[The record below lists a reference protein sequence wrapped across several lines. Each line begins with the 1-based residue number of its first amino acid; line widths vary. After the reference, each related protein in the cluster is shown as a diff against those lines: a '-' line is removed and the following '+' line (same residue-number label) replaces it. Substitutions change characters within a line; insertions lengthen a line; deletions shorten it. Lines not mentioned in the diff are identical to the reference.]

1 MPPSSSSTT
10 ASVSASSSTRSSDG
24 GCLLVLSP
32 HCDDA
37 VLGVGEL
44 LASRPGSVVVTI
56 FAGRPPA
63 GAPLTPWD
71 AAAGFHEGD
80 DVMGVRRAEDQAALA
95 VLGARARWLP
105 FHDAQYG
112 GPLGAD
118 AIVGGVAAVVSA
130 ARASAVAIPLGL
142 FHDDHR
148 TTHEAALRVARRRPE
163 LSWLLY
169 ADALYRRIPDVLERR
184 LAALAEAGAIVE
196 PLPPVTG
203 HASLKR
209 RAIGCY
215 RSQLQALGT
224 PGRPGIADALAPE
237 QYWRLR
243 P

>member
-1 MPPSSSSTT
+1 M
-10 ASVSASSSTRSSDG
+10 
-24 GCLLVLSP
+24 
-32 HCDDA
+32 
-37 VLGVGEL
+37 
-44 LASRPGSVVVTI
+44 VVTI

-63 GAPLTPWD
+63 GAPLTAWD
-71 AAAGFHEGD
+71 AAAGFREGD
-80 DVMGVRRAEDQAALA
+80 DVMAARRAEDHAALA
-95 VLGARARWLP
+95 VLAARARWLP
-105 FHDAQYG
+105 FRDAQYG

-118 AIVGGVAAVVSA
+118 AILGDVATVISASRRAAV
-130 ARASAVAIPLGL
+130 AVPLGL

-163 LSWLLY
+163 LTWLLY
-169 ADALYRRIPDVLERR
+169 ADVLYRRIPGALEAR
-184 LAALAEAGAIVE
+184 LTVLAEAGAALE

-209 RAIGCY
+209 RALACY
-215 RSQLQALGT
+215 RSQLRALGT